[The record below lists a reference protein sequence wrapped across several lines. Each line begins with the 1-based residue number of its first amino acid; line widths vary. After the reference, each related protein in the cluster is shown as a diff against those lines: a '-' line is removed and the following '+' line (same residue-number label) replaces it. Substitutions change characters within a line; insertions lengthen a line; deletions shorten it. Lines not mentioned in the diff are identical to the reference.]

1 MTKLLKSH
9 HQVISD
15 TLFSYTLFYNYT
27 KMQFI
32 EYQFTYVAEKYC
44 LDDDFVF
51 VLAQPYVALCLE
63 NGLDFAIQVRQLLRV
78 R

>member
-1 MTKLLKSH
+1 
-9 HQVISD
+9 
-15 TLFSYTLFYNYT
+15 
-27 KMQFI
+27 MQFI
-32 EYQFTYVAEKYC
+32 EYQSTYVAEKYC

-51 VLAQPYVALCLE
+51 VLALAQPYVALCLE